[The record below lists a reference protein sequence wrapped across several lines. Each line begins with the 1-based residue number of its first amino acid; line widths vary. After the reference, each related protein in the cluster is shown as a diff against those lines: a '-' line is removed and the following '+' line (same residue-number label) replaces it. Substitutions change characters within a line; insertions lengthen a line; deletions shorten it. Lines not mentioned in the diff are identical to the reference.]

1 MTCEPNDIPDWL
13 ASSEHYQPSSDR
25 DGFIARSLLSMS
37 SVLAFFRLDDGK
49 SGTHSPSAPTKL
61 IGALVSILLVSLS
74 KNYLFVLIMLAA
86 VLVRACLLPH
96 AALRRLVGGAGA
108 AAGLSLLLML
118 PAILIG
124 QPHAA
129 LLMATRA
136 FVCVGI
142 TLTVALTTPTHEL
155 TRALRSFGMPAIAIM
170 TIDLALRSIVR
181 LGETAS
187 EVLCA
192 LGLRSVGRNR
202 HKGSSMAGVGGVVL
216 LKASKSAQETYDAMR
231 CRGFDG
237 EYRTG
242 ARSSLKAVDALW
254 LGLLALVIVLFV
266 LTQGMV

>member
-1 MTCEPNDIPDWL
+1 MAHEPDDIPDWL
-13 ASSEHYQPSSDR
+13 TTSEHYQPSSDR

-155 TRALRSFGMPAIAIM
+155 RSFGMPAIAIM

>member
-1 MTCEPNDIPDWL
+1 MAHEPDDIPDWL
-13 ASSEHYQPSSDR
+13 TTSEHYQPSSDR

-96 AALRRLVGGAGA
+96 AALQRLVGGAGA

-142 TLTVALTTPTHEL
+142 TLTVALTTPTHE
-155 TRALRSFGMPAIAIM
+155 LRSFGMPAIAIM